1 LKFLQESQL
10 FMIYLDN
17 HRATRPT
24 SKVKEAMS
32 QVTWLSASAPY
43 FNDTNVIHELE
54 RGLSNIYDLT
64 GAFKESEFLV
74 TSGED
79 EAASIVFSKVF
90 KEVVYKEGKNFLLAP
105 VTENAPIRKAIQD
118 LESVGCVGK
127 YLPVN
132 ENGELT
138 CEILEKHYTPK
149 AGILAMSWA
158 NPLTGVIHP
167 MEEIAEFCKRKG
179 ILLYVQGSEMFA
191 KIFMRLEE
199 MPIDYFSFSADLI
212 HGPSGVG
219 GLFTKKRVKEFD
231 FSKVSNLAGLI
242 GMGVAA
248 GEVLDFMCGMNTETA
263 YLRSFLE
270 DGLAKLIGEICFF
283 GKSGKRLPNVTAF
296 AVPGIHAEY
305 LTFLLERKHLIISY
319 GGGRVQK
326 FAHILQE
333 MKIEKELAL
342 CGVSLSLSMDTS
354 EGEIKKTIAVIA
366 ETVNEAREVML
377 D

>member
-1 LKFLQESQL
+1 MKFRQESQL

-32 QVTWLSASAPY
+32 QITWLSPSAPY
-43 FNDTNVIHELE
+43 FNDSQVVQELE
-54 RGLSNIYDLT
+54 KGLGNIYDLT
-64 GAFKESEFLV
+64 GASKEAEFIV
-74 TSGED
+74 TSGEE
-79 EAASIVFSKVF
+79 EASAIVFSKVF
-90 KEVVYKEGKNFLLAP
+90 KEVVYQAGKNFLLAP
-105 VTENAPIRKAIQD
+105 VTENAPIRKGIEN

-138 CEILEKHYTPK
+138 VEILEKHFTPK
-149 AGILAMSWA
+149 AGILALSWA
-158 NPLTGVIHP
+158 NAMTGVIHP

-191 KIFMRLEE
+191 KLFMKLEE
-199 MPIDYFSFSADLI
+199 LPIDYFSFSADLI

-219 GLFTKKRVKEFD
+219 GLFTKKRSKGFD
-231 FSKVSNLAGLI
+231 FSQISNLEKLI

-270 DGLAKLIGEICFF
+270 DGLAKLIGDIRFF
-283 GKSGKRLPNVTAF
+283 AKNERRLPNVTAF
-296 AVPGIHAEY
+296 AIPGIHAEY
-305 LTFLLERKHLIISY
+305 LTFLLQRKNVMISY

-326 FAHILQE
+326 FAHILEE
-333 MKIEKELAL
+333 MKVDRDLAK
-342 CGVSLSLSMDTS
+342 CGVSLALSMDTS
-354 EGEIKKTIAVIA
+354 EKEVKKAIEVIS
-366 ETVNEAREVML
+366 ETVHEAREVMV
-377 D
+377 